1 MLGASKGERNGMYP
15 DAELAGYEEESRG
28 FSRGE
33 EDNALPLRRIKA
45 ERRYCGNGEIICLQ
59 MI

>member
-45 ERRYCGNGEIICLQ
+45 EDGISVTEK
-59 MI
+59 